1 MLIGHGRRVPPPTRK
16 VKSVVGDNFNFNA
29 VAVIEIKNV
38 VPARSRFGVWFRP
51 PGKDAFPGS
60 IKVIEDRRPMVD
72 PTNLDVT
79 FVIWCGRFGEGKR
92 RNTGVVRAEM
102 NGLGG
107 FHPGARLWVRN
118 DHVDVF
124 QSCLRHCFG
133 SFRCNV

>member
-1 MLIGHGRRVPPPTRK
+1 
-16 VKSVVGDNFNFNA
+16 
-29 VAVIEIKNV
+29 
-38 VPARSRFGVWFRP
+38 
-51 PGKDAFPGS
+51 
-60 IKVIEDRRPMVD
+60 MVD